1 MTITTASSG
10 EDPANPEMQLY
21 TMAKKIEA
29 GEVNDP
35 SFYYRI
41 YEADKD
47 CNVEDEAQW
56 YKSNPA
62 LGVFRKLEDL
72 ANYAKRIRL
81 MPLQENMFRRMFLNQ
96 HVALDHEKG
105 AINMDLWDTC
115 TKKGRYRRLK
125 RLEVLGRAG
134 FIQQERYYGLCPGI
148 LRRNYGALYSRSVS
162 VYTERNRSI
171 QTA

>member
-1 MTITTASSG
+1 
-10 EDPANPEMQLY
+10 
-21 TMAKKIEA
+21 MAKKIEA

-47 CNVEDEAQW
+47 CNVEDETQW

-81 MPLQENMFRRMFLNQ
+81 MPLQENMFRRMFPKP
-96 HVALDHEKG
+96 A
-105 AINMDLWDTC
+105 
-115 TKKGRYRRLK
+115 
-125 RLEVLGRAG
+125 
-134 FIQQERYYGLCPGI
+134 
-148 LRRNYGALYSRSVS
+148 RSV
-162 VYTERNRSI
+162 RP
-171 QTA
+171 